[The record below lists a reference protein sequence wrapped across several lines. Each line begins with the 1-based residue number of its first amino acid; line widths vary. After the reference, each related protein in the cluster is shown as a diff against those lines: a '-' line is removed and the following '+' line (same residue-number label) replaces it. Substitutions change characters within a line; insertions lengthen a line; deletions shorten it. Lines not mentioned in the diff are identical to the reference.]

1 MYGLKRKENTMKPI
15 VFSITEV
22 AELLGISRSYA
33 YRLVSKGQLPVL
45 DLGTRKVIPKH
56 ILMNG

>member
-1 MYGLKRKENTMKPI
+1 MKPI
-15 VFSITEV
+15 VFSVTEV

-45 DLGTRKVIPKH
+45 DLGTRKVIPKAY
-56 ILMNG
+56 LDEWLKEK